1 MADSAYQRKASRSEG
16 AMYTFDSRVRYSEI
30 AEDGLLALPA
40 VIDYMQD
47 CTNFQSEDLG
57 VGLAYHKEHGL
68 RWVQNAWGKGLRLE
82 HRHINMKKCLDIVTF

>member
-1 MADSAYQRKASRSEG
+1 
-16 AMYTFDSRVRYSEI
+16 MYTFESRVRYSEI

-57 VGLAYHKEHGL
+57 AGLG
-68 RWVQNAWGKGLRLE
+68 
-82 HRHINMKKCLDIVTF
+82 

>member
-1 MADSAYQRKASRSEG
+1 MQGQHGNEVI
-16 AMYTFDSRVRYSEI
+16 MYTFESRVRYSEI

-57 VGLAYHKEHGL
+57 AGLG
-68 RWVQNAWGKGLRLE
+68 
-82 HRHINMKKCLDIVTF
+82 